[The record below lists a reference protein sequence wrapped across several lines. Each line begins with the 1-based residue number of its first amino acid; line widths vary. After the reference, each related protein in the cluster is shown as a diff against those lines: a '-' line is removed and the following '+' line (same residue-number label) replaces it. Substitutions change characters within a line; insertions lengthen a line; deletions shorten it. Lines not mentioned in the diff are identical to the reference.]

1 MYARGHFETT
11 LSSSNETRISDGRPA
26 DAARSAARTLHLTD
40 GRQHAKG
47 IVWHEGAIGGIVSP
61 SRASYLR
68 VRGRI
73 ILRETGKDK
82 GNRVRE

>member
-1 MYARGHFETT
+1 MS
-11 LSSSNETRISDGRPA
+11 LCNETRISDGRPA

-68 VRGRI
+68 VRGLIR
-73 ILRETGKDK
+73 LGNTEKDK
-82 GNRVRE
+82 RYRVGE

>member
-1 MYARGHFETT
+1 MAGHFQTS
-11 LSSSNETRISDGRPA
+11 LSLSNETRISDGRPA

-61 SRASYLR
+61 SRASYLCAWANQTEKM
-68 VRGRI
+68 
-73 ILRETGKDK
+73 REGQKK
-82 GNRVRE
+82 SRK